1 MQLRREIRF
10 STPNNLK
17 ISIIKIS
24 KIWKRWRVVF
34 VTCETRKIGM
44 KIKKDIRLFV
54 IQSPE
59 GWRVMISELIGLR
72 LAFPVYLTSF
82 KLRSTRIVPR
92 CHFYKRTGHDVQ
104 SQQREW
110 TSHW

>member
-1 MQLRREIRF
+1 MTCSFRYLRNSQNRNENQERHPVIRY
-10 STPNNLK
+10 T
-17 ISIIKIS
+17 
-24 KIWKRWRVVF
+24 
-34 VTCETRKIGM
+34 
-44 KIKKDIRLFV
+44 
-54 IQSPE
+54 QSPE

-82 KLRSTRIVPR
+82 KLRATRIVPR